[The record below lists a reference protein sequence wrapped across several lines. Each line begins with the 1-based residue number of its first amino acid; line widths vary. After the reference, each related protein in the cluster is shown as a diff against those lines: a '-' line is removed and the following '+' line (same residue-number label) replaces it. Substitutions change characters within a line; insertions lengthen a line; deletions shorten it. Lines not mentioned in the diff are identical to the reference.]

1 MKISDF
7 KLAQVYTRNDLI
19 RAFGGSFMRGMNY
32 CSKTN
37 TLVLISKHTSN
48 RIYGDE
54 FRNNYLIYTGEGQIG
69 DQKYIGANKRLE
81 ESFESKLP
89 VHLFIVKEKQKYIY
103 YGLVGKCG
111 DSYFDFEEDVNGE
124 MRKVIKF
131 PLCRIS
137 QDEFNYGLSNE
148 YKLEE
153 TNIIPTLNV
162 VGAAIMVGDTVLC
175 AQRKDSELKGKWE
188 FPGGKIEDG
197 ETPEEALK
205 REIKEELGIDVIVRE
220 RIDNSY
226 CECKNRN
233 INLAVYKCDY
243 AGGELTNNVHS
254 KLEWKKSNEID
265 KLDWADADKP
275 ISETVSDMLPSEI
288 VGEPEHFDYFE
299 AKPIQ
304 ENDKALRRAV
314 QDYEA
319 SQKRKAK
326 AGENA
331 EQAVI
336 RYEKDKLNNAGRP
349 DLADMVEQVSKKSSD
364 YGYDVKSFEL
374 VNNRYTEVHIEVKSV
389 KKTENYIEFF
399 ISENEL
405 QKFKTDESYKIYCLY
420 RNGKDYKLHI
430 IKKNEFF
437 SNDYL
442 MPLTYRVRIRIHS

>member
-1 MKISDF
+1 MNISDF
-7 KLAQVYTRNDLI
+7 IIANTYTRDDLI
-19 RAFGGSFMRGMNY
+19 SAFGGSFMRGMNY

-54 FRNNYLIYTGEGQIG
+54 FRNDKLIYTGEGQVG
-69 DQKYIGANKRLE
+69 DQKYNGANKRLE
-81 ESFESKLP
+81 ESSKTKLP
-89 VHLFIVKEKQKYIY
+89 VHLFVVREKQKYIY
-103 YGLVGKCG
+103 YGLVRKSG
-111 DSYFDFEEDVNGE
+111 DSYFAKEADINGDD
-124 MRKVIKF
+124 RKVIKF
-131 PLCRIS
+131 PLCRIGNEDFEYNLT
-137 QDEFNYGLSNE
+137 DEYELDAG
-148 YKLEE
+148 
-153 TNIIPTLNV
+153 NIIPTLDV
-162 VGAAIMVGDTVLC
+162 VGAAIMVGNTVLC

-205 REIKEELGIDVIVRE
+205 REIKEELGIDVVVRE
-220 RIDNSY
+220 KIDDSY
-226 CECKNRN
+226 CECKNKN
-233 INLAVYKCDY
+233 INLSVYRCDY
-243 AGGELTNNVHS
+243 VGGELTKNVHS
-254 KLEWKKSNEID
+254 KLEWKKSNEMD
-265 KLDWADADKP
+265 ELDWADADKS

-288 VGEPEHFDYFE
+288 IGEPDLFDYFE
-299 AKPIQ
+299 ARPVE

-319 SQKRKAK
+319 SQRRKAK

-336 RYEKDKLNNAGRP
+336 RYERDKLNNAGRP
-349 DLADMVEQVSKKSSD
+349 DLADSVEQVSKISSD
-364 YGYDVKSFEL
+364 YGYDIKSFEL
-374 VNNRYTEVHIEVKSV
+374 INNRYTEVHIEVKSV

-405 QKFKTDESYKIYCLY
+405 QKFKNDESYKIYCLY

-442 MPLTYRVRIRIHS
+442 TPLTYRVRIRIHN